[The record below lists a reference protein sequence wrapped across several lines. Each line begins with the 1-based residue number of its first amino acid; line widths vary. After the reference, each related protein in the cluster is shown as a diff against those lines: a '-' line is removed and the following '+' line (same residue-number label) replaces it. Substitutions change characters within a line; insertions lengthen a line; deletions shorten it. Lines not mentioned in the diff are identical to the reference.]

1 MLQPLGVRY
10 GLIIRTGG
18 MKGAHAVK
26 HMEVNFLHVMLTK
39 RLRRE
44 PMWSSGKVISVARN
58 HLIRSEER
66 VLLPIYKGFST
77 LPPAGH
83 RDI

>member
-1 MLQPLGVRY
+1 MLQPLGVSY

-18 MKGAHAVK
+18 MKGAH
-26 HMEVNFLHVMLTK
+26 EVNFLHVMLTM
-39 RLRRE
+39 RLSRE
-44 PMWSSGKVISVARN
+44 PTWSSGKVISVARN
-58 HLIRSEER
+58 HLFRSEER